1 MFTKTSTILVLLSI
15 SILTFSSGCSNK
27 TTNQIKQQGTHMQQV
42 PNQVKT
48 NLVNRFD
55 IAKAAA
61 DRIVRINGVK
71 QANVLVTNHN
81 AYVAAVVNTP
91 NNVITRALEDKIAI
105 EVRATDPNILN
116 VYVSTNPEFVD
127 RVNRYVEDVRQG
139 RPVAGFFDELS
150 NMIQRI
156 FPAAR

>member
-1 MFTKTSTILVLLSI
+1 MFTKKSTLIVVLSI
-15 SILTFSSGCSNK
+15 SFFVFTVGCSNK

-48 NLVNRFD
+48 NRDNRFE
-55 IAKAAA
+55 IAKNVA
-61 DRIVRINGVK
+61 DRIVRLNGVK
-71 QANVLVTNHN
+71 QANVLVTKRN
-81 AYVAAVVNTP
+81 AYVAAVVNTH
-91 NNVITRALEDKIAI
+91 NNVITRTLEDQIAN

-139 RPVAGFFDELS
+139 RPVTGFFDELS

>member
-1 MFTKTSTILVLLSI
+1 
-15 SILTFSSGCSNK
+15 
-27 TTNQIKQQGTHMQQV
+27 MQQV

-48 NLVNRFD
+48 NRDNRFE
-55 IAKAAA
+55 IAKNVA
-61 DRIVRINGVK
+61 DRIVRLNGVK
-71 QANVLVTNHN
+71 QANVLVTKRN
-81 AYVAAVVNTP
+81 AYVAAVVNTH
-91 NNVITRALEDKIAI
+91 NNVITRTLEDQIAN

-139 RPVAGFFDELS
+139 RPVTGFFDELS